1 AAGTRRPACRRR
13 AAASSSAAYRERV
26 FSTRGVRRFGVEQPV
41 QVHNEIAHVGVVDRL
56 LRLGL
61 PGGISGRV
69 VREYPDD
76 VHLVEVLEGDVLE
89 IDEFT
94 AKHKVEQLL
103 RGAVWHACWFL
114 EGVPGRDL
122 REILREVTTT
132 GDCENAPQFS
142 HDVRAPQP
150 PVPRV

>member
-1 AAGTRRPACRRR
+1 AAGTRRPARRRR

-76 VHLVEVLEGDVLE
+76 VHLVEVLEGDVFE

-94 AKHKVEQLL
+94 AKHKVKQLL
-103 RGAVWHACWFL
+103 RGVWHACWFL
-114 EGVPGRDL
+114 ERCPAGDFKRDL
-122 REILREVTTT
+122 AT
-132 GDCENAPQFS
+132 GQDNG
-142 HDVRAPQP
+142 
-150 PVPRV
+150 